1 MKDYANPFLLLVIIA
16 LLSWKV
22 STGID
27 TPDSVEIW
35 LLTLCVTGFI
45 VNGLLSIAR
54 AMTGRKALM
63 SVVWSTVFLIFCSCA
78 WVCLRQEKDL
88 REEIAAY
95 NELNHRW
102 QTEGVNPYSLVDKD
116 GRSLL
121 ELAAILGKKMAVRG
135 LLAQP
140 EAAQAGDVILRAAI
154 SAAENGRHELLPI
167 LTQQNGGYDFN
178 RISSANGST
187 ALITAVLNNRQKCV
201 EILLKLNASP
211 DLCDENGISPIMHAV
226 IDDNRGMARL
236 LVKYGAD
243 PTVKDYTGRNAF
255 SCSRS
260 EAMDEVLNSAL

>member
-1 MKDYANPFLLLVIIA
+1 MKDYANPLLLLVVIA

-22 STGID
+22 SMGIE
-27 TPDSVEIW
+27 TPSSVEIW

-54 AMTGRKALM
+54 AMSRRKALM

-78 WVCLRQEKDL
+78 WVCVRQEKDL
-88 REEIAAY
+88 RDEYESY
-95 NELNHRW
+95 NKLNTQWH
-102 QTEGVNPYSLVDKD
+102 TEGGNPFTLKDAD

-140 EAAQAGDVILRAAI
+140 EAAQSPDVILRASL
-154 SAAENGRHELLPI
+154 SAAESGRHEMLQI
-167 LTQQNGGYDFN
+167 LAQQKDGFDFD
-178 RISSANGST
+178 RLSNGST
-187 ALITAVLNNRQKCV
+187 PLISAVLNNRQKCV
-201 EILLKLNASP
+201 EIMLNLNASP
-211 DLCDENGISPIMHAV
+211 DMCDENGVSPIMHAV
-226 IDDNRGMARL
+226 INENRGMARL

-243 PTVKDYTGRNAF
+243 PTVKDYTGRDAY

-260 EAMDEVLNSAL
+260 ESMDDVLNGID